1 MSALTNKE
9 RDGLEDVFL
18 SIHSHQEK
26 YQKIKEISSLLMLQ
40 KSSDNFVS
48 LVKRAKVGL
57 NETKIS
63 HLLSYLSKKKKYL
76 SK

>member
-18 SIHSHQEK
+18 SIRSNADK
-26 YQKIKEISSLLMLQ
+26 YQRMKELSSLLIPQ
-40 KSSDNFVS
+40 KGSINFKN
-48 LVKRAKVGL
+48 LLKQAKVGL
-57 NETKIS
+57 KETKLS
-63 HLLSYLSKKKKYL
+63 YFLLYLSKKKKHL